1 MIRPACLKPD
11 AKPIDRVRLQEII
24 DHADRHVLGL
34 EKSNT
39 MRARAEAEIAEKL
52 GVLATIALRQEQKGI
67 QWKQER

>member
-1 MIRPACLKPD
+1 
-11 AKPIDRVRLQEII
+11 VRLQEII